1 MGQGDMSE
9 IRDIRGVMIPVTNG
23 RVLLP
28 NTTVA
33 EVITFASAEPIEDA
47 PPWILGRIGWR
58 GWRLP
63 LYSFAMLS
71 GMAEEEG
78 HINAKVAV
86 LKALGGHPRM
96 PFVALLTQGFPRLTT
111 ITADVLIPTGEEGEL
126 APGVLTSVLVR
137 DDLAFIP
144 DLTGIEERVAAALQH
159 AA

>member
-1 MGQGDMSE
+1 MSE
-9 IRDIRGVMIPVTNG
+9 IREIRGVMIPITNG

-28 NTTVA
+28 NATVA
-33 EVITFASAEPIEDA
+33 EVITFASAEPVDNA
-47 PPWILGRIGWR
+47 PPWLLGRIGWR

-63 LYSFAMLS
+63 LYSFSMLS
-71 GMAEEEG
+71 GVAEEEG

-111 ITADVLIPTGEEGEL
+111 ITSDVLLPSGEEGEL
-126 APGVLTSVLVR
+126 APGVLTTVMVR
-137 DDLAFIP
+137 DDHAFVP
-144 DLTGIEERVAAALQH
+144 DLTNIENRVIEALQH

>member
-1 MGQGDMSE
+1 MSE
-9 IRDIRGVMIPVTNG
+9 IRDIRGVMIPITNG

-33 EVITFASAEPIEDA
+33 EVITFASAEPVENA
-47 PPWILGRIGWR
+47 PPWLLGRIGWR

-63 LYSFAMLS
+63 LYSFSILAGL
-71 GMAEEEG
+71 APDEG

-111 ITADVLIPTGEEGEL
+111 ITPEVLIPTGEEGEL
-126 APGVLTSVLVR
+126 PAGVLTSVLVR
-137 DDLAFIP
+137 DDHAFIP
-144 DLTGIEERVAAALQH
+144 DLTGIEARVAEALQQ